1 MYPRPLDCWKWERS
15 SSEKCYPI
23 RNIRYEWREDD
34 RPLDV
39 PMNHYQWIV
48 PHSLCIRVLLFVFL
62 FLAWNVKEPTET
74 RSARWLP
81 RFATLS
87 WQKLRVRWI
96 QGSNSKQR
104 GTKTNIKLWFGQTED
119 FIQNVSSGRQDNTY
133 PAKQHFLPIT
143 TRSRSLERSYV
154 PEWNVVTNQMGENQ
168 RDSFLLLI
176 WWSFLVVLWRSPNTF

>member
-1 MYPRPLDCWKWERS
+1 ML
-15 SSEKCYPI
+15 PI

-154 PEWNVVTNQMGENQ
+154 PEMECCDQPNGRKPTRFFSTLNLMIVSRCSLKITKHVLSL
-168 RDSFLLLI
+168 RDH
-176 WWSFLVVLWRSPNTF
+176 TA